1 MKNLLIATALL
12 ITTSVLNAQTGSDEL
27 YNSFPSLPSSMENS
41 DLVRLVKSGK
51 SLDSEFFSAL
61 SVGYLGTQ
69 DHEIYPIGKVITGK
83 VVHLIYG
90 IVSYRDRSTF
100 DYSMNVACSSF
111 NSKSHELQGAGLQ
124 NYLTMSGQDALKR
137 EGSYEYSNG
146 MITFTLKSTDKS
158 GKVETETNTYKFA
171 KYLEIVF

>member
-1 MKNLLIATALL
+1 MKNLMIAIAFLFTA
-12 ITTSVLNAQTGSDEL
+12 IILNAQTGSDKL
-27 YNSFPSLPSSMENS
+27 YNSFPSLSSSMENS

-69 DHEIYPIGKVITGK
+69 DHEIYLIGKAITGK
-83 VVHLIYG
+83 VVHLLYG
-90 IVSYRDRSTF
+90 IVSYRERASF
-100 DYSMNVACSSF
+100 DYSMNEAYSSF
-111 NSKSHELQGAGLQ
+111 NSKSHKLQGAGLQ

-158 GKVETETNTYKFA
+158 GKLETETNTYKFA
-171 KYLEIVF
+171 KYLEIVI